1 MLLEKQSFAGK
12 NQTSKVSDNEMAKKE
27 KLKISNIDFI
37 GLDFSEK
44 KRSRGPPPGL
54 VPLSDPFAD
63 TDHIEVELILGD
75 SSKFGA
81 DKQLETIKEEDDLG
95 LYKPKVSTWG
105 VFPRPNDFSKTV
117 KPFSSTVKLFLY
129 CP

>member
-1 MLLEKQSFAGK
+1 MNLPRD
-12 NQTSKVSDNEMAKKE
+12 VSDNKMEKE

-54 VPLSDPFAD
+54 VPISDPFAD
-63 TDHIEVELILGD
+63 NNNIEVELILGD
-75 SSKFGA
+75 SSKLG
-81 DKQLETIKEEDDLG
+81 DDMRPETIKEEDGLD

-105 VFPRPNDFSKTV
+105 VFPRPNDISKTV
-117 KPFSSTVKLFLY
+117 RPFSSAFKLLLY